1 MRITLLTGFA
11 FIGSC
16 IGALWWIIATAL
28 LCFTSVCALLQ
39 PFLQKRRATNA
50 AQPPVSAI
58 LPVKI
63 TDPGFREAEAS
74 IFAQDYP
81 NYEVLFS
88 AAEAASPALDI
99 VNELAQTH
107 ATVPVR
113 IMQSHCDSAVSPKLN
128 VIAAPLV
135 AAEHD
140 FILTKDS
147 NIIFDPDMLA
157 VYMQNFAAG
166 VGVVVGVPVAEQAE
180 TISGH
185 IEAFLI
191 NGHARLLLTTSAFGF
206 GFGVGKAMMFRRSDL
221 EKIGGFDA
229 ISYTLA
235 EDTAISRGLA
245 ATGLK
250 TVFAHCPLRQ
260 VIGHRTWREIY
271 NRQLRW
277 AVIRR
282 AHEPITFP
290 LEPFSSP
297 LPAAI
302 GAAIGAPLIGLSPLA
317 GFGLSL
323 LIWFAIE
330 IGVAALKG
338 WDVSPVSP
346 IAFLGREILALS
358 SWLRAWTTRDVTWAN
373 GRLNVAAGT
382 RAAAAEA
389 ALSLRTERTG
399 SDEL

>member
-1 MRITLLTGFA
+1 MGLA

-28 LCFTSVCALLQ
+28 LCFTSLCALLQ
-39 PFLQKRRATNA
+39 PFLQKRRATNQ

-58 LPVKI
+58 LPVKN

-74 IFAQDYP
+74 IFAQHYP

-107 ATVPVR
+107 ASVPVQ

-135 AAEHD
+135 AAKHD

-157 VYMQNFAAG
+157 VYMQNFTPG
-166 VGVVVGVPVAEQAE
+166 VGVVVGVPVAERPE
-180 TISGH
+180 TIAGH
-185 IEAFLI
+185 IEAFLL
-191 NGHARLLLTTSAFGF
+191 NGHARLLLTTSAFGA
-206 GFGVGKAMMFRRSDL
+206 GFGVGKAMMFKRSDL
-221 EKIGGFDA
+221 ERAGGFDA
-229 ISYTLA
+229 MSYTLA
-235 EDTAISRGLA
+235 EDTAISRGFA
-245 ATGLK
+245 AMGLK
-250 TVFAHCPLRQ
+250 TVFAHRPLRQ
-260 VIGHRTWREIY
+260 IIGRRTWREIY
-271 NRQLRW
+271 DRQLRW

-282 AHEPITFP
+282 THELITFP

-302 GAAIGAPLIGLSPLA
+302 AGAIGAPLIGLSPLA
-317 GFGLSL
+317 AFGLSL
-323 LIWFAIE
+323 LIWFGVE

-338 WDVSPVSP
+338 WEVSLVSP
-346 IAFLGREILALS
+346 IAFIGREILALS

-382 RAAAAEA
+382 RAAAADA
-389 ALSLRTERTG
+389 ALSKAAVSWRGERAG
-399 SDEL
+399 SDKL

>member
-1 MRITLLTGFA
+1 MGLA

-16 IGALWWIIATAL
+16 IGALWWIIATVL

-39 PFLQKRRATNA
+39 PFLQKRRATNQ
-50 AQPPVSAI
+50 AQPPISAI

-63 TDPGFREAEAS
+63 VDPGFREAEAS
-74 IFAQDYP
+74 IFAQHYP
-81 NYEVLFS
+81 DYEVLFS

-107 ATVPVR
+107 ANVPVR

-128 VIAAPLV
+128 VIAAPL
-135 AAEHD
+135 AAARHD

-157 VYMQNFAAG
+157 VYMQNFSDG
-166 VGVVVGVPVAEQAE
+166 VGVVVGVPVAERPK
-180 TISGH
+180 TIAGH
-185 IEAFLI
+185 VEAFLL
-191 NGHARLLLTTSAFGF
+191 NGHARLLLTTSAFGL

-221 EKIGGFDA
+221 EKAGGFDA

-235 EDTAISRGLA
+235 EDTAISRGFA
-245 ATGLK
+245 AMGLK
-250 TVFAHCPLRQ
+250 TAFAHRPLRQ
-260 VIGHRTWREIY
+260 IIGRRTWREIY
-271 NRQLRW
+271 DRQLRW

-297 LPAAI
+297 LPAAMA
-302 GAAIGAPLIGLSPLA
+302 AAIGAPLIGLSPLA
-317 GFGLSL
+317 AFGLSL
-323 LIWFAIE
+323 LIWFGVE

-338 WDVSPVSP
+338 WEVSLVSP

-373 GRLNVAAGT
+373 GRLKVAAGT
-382 RAAAAEA
+382 RAAAADA
-389 ALSLRTERTG
+389 ALSETAVSWRGERAG
-399 SDEL
+399 SDKL